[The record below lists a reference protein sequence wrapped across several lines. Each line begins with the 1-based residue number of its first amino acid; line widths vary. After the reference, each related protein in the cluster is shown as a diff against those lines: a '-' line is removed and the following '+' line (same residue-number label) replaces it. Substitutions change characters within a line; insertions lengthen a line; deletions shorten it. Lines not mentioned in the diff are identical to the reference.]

1 MILRQQRWWVLA
13 ALSLIFF
20 FLNGATFAS
29 LGVVLFSMIS
39 ELHWSLT
46 QAGLSFSLLGIS
58 CGLASPLPALLM
70 RRIGCRRV
78 VVLGGFCLAA
88 GFWLAY
94 AASGLPLFFIAMV
107 FLGLGYALAGNI
119 PGIYLI
125 ASWFPKVS
133 ARMIGV
139 YLMIGA
145 AGNVAGPPLVAAIV
159 AASHSW
165 RFNWLLMA
173 VLAIGCTL
181 FCLVFIRDPPPATTG
196 RDSSDMGTVAAAAKA
211 SVVASA
217 AVTGKSSAAY
227 GAPHSAGKSWRE
239 RQAMRTPQFALVAAS
254 MTLTIAGITTNS
266 SVAVTHLVHL
276 GTTPEFAA
284 FTLSLV
290 ALVATLFKGVS
301 GRLSEI
307 IRPSRILAAGLILQG
322 IGDVAFSN
330 GPAAVNAYLFAGSF
344 GMGWGLSY
352 VAANV
357 LLLDYFGRDVGA
369 RILSVV
375 WMISTLAAAGPVAA
389 GIIADRYGTFG
400 PIFSVY
406 AALLFVTAL
415 PIYLMRAPVPRSAA
429 ATARGAS

>member
-1 MILRQQRWWVLA
+1 MLSQRRWWVLA

-46 QAGLSFSLLGIS
+46 QAGMSFSLLGIS

-78 VVLGGFCLAA
+78 VVLGGLCLAA

-94 AASGLPLFFIAMV
+94 AASGLPLFFVAMV

-119 PGIYLI
+119 PGVYLI

-133 ARMIGV
+133 ARMIGI

-165 RFNWLLMA
+165 RLNWLLMGM
-173 VLAIGCTL
+173 LAIGCTV
-181 FCLVFIRDPPPATTG
+181 FCLVFIRDYPPATTVP
-196 RDSSDMGTVAAAAKA
+196 DAPDMGAVAATVKA
-211 SVVASA
+211 SVVA
-217 AVTGKSSAAY
+217 KSY
-227 GAPHSAGKSWRE
+227 DAPPSGRGPWRE
-239 RQAMRTPQFALVAAS
+239 RQAMQTPQFALVAAS

-276 GTTPEFAA
+276 GTTPAFAA
-284 FTLSLV
+284 FILSLV

-307 IRPSRILAAGLILQG
+307 VRPSRILAAGLVLQG
-322 IGDVAFSN
+322 IGDVAFSS
-330 GPAAVNAYLFAGSF
+330 GAAPVSAYIFAGAF

-400 PIFSVY
+400 PIFAAY
-406 AALLFVTAL
+406 AVLLIIAAL
-415 PIYLMRAPVPRSAA
+415 PIFLMRAPVPRSEGAA
-429 ATARGAS
+429 ARVAS

>member
-1 MILRQQRWWVLA
+1 MLSQRRWWVLA

-29 LGVVLFSMIS
+29 LGVVLFSMIN

-78 VVLGGFCLAA
+78 VVLGGLCLAA

-94 AASGLPLFFIAMV
+94 AARGLPLFFVAMV

-133 ARMIGV
+133 ARMIGI

-159 AASHSW
+159 AASHGW
-165 RFNWLLMA
+165 RLNWLLMGL
-173 VLAIGCTL
+173 LAIGCTV
-181 FCLVFIRDPPPATTG
+181 FCLVFIRDYPPATTVP
-196 RDSSDMGTVAAAAKA
+196 DASDMGTVAATAKA
-211 SVVASA
+211 SVVAKA
-217 AVTGKSSAAY
+217 PMTGKTCAAY
-227 GAPHSAGKSWRE
+227 DAPPSTSGPWRE
-239 RQAMRTPQFALVAAS
+239 RQAMQTPQFALVAAS

-276 GTTPEFAA
+276 GTTPAFAA
-284 FTLSLV
+284 LILSLV

-307 IRPSRILAAGLILQG
+307 VRPSRILAAGLVLQG
-322 IGDVAFSN
+322 IGDVAFSS
-330 GPAAVNAYLFAGSF
+330 GAPAVNAYIFAGAF

-400 PIFSVY
+400 PIYSVY
-406 AALLFVTAL
+406 AALLLVAAL
-415 PIYLMRAPVPRSAA
+415 PIFLMRAPVSRPDTAA
-429 ATARGAS
+429 ARGAS

>member
-1 MILRQQRWWVLA
+1 MLRQQRWWVLA

-78 VVLGGFCLAA
+78 VVLGGLCLAA

-94 AASGLPLFFIAMV
+94 AASGLPLFFVAMV

-119 PGIYLI
+119 PGVYLI
-125 ASWFPKVS
+125 ASWFPQVS
-133 ARMIGV
+133 ARMIGI

-165 RFNWLLMA
+165 RFNWLLMG
-173 VLAIGCTL
+173 VLAIGCTI
-181 FCLVFIRDPPPATTG
+181 FCLIFIRDQPPATSVPDTA
-196 RDSSDMGTVAAAAKA
+196 DMGTVAAAAKA
-211 SVVASA
+211 SVIAKA
-217 AVTGKSSAAY
+217 AVISADSS
-227 GAPHSAGKSWRE
+227 GAPWRE
-239 RQAMRTPQFALVAAS
+239 RQAMQTPQFALVAAA

-276 GTTPEFAA
+276 GSTPPFAA
-284 FTLSLV
+284 FILSLV
-290 ALVATLFKGVS
+290 ALVATIFKGVS

-307 IRPSRILAAGLILQG
+307 IRPSRILAAGLVLQCV
-322 IGDVAFSN
+322 GDVAFSH
-330 GPAAVNAYLFAGSF
+330 GAAAVNAYVFAGAF

-389 GIIADRYGTFG
+389 GVIADHYGTFG
-400 PIFSVY
+400 PIFIAY
-406 AALLFVTAL
+406 AVLLLIVAL
-415 PIYLMRAPVPRSAA
+415 PVFIMRAPVPSAL
-429 ATARGAS
+429 

>member
-1 MILRQQRWWVLA
+1 MPSQQRWWVLA

-70 RRIGCRRV
+70 RRIGCRQV
-78 VVLGGFCLAA
+78 VVLGGLCLAA

-94 AASGLPLFFIAMV
+94 AASGLPLFFAGMV

-119 PGIYLI
+119 PGVYLI
-125 ASWFPKVS
+125 ASWFPQAS
-133 ARMIGV
+133 ARMIGI

-159 AASHSW
+159 GASHSW
-165 RFNWLLMA
+165 RFNWLLMG
-173 VLAIGCTL
+173 VLAIGCTI
-181 FCLVFIRDPPPATTG
+181 FCLVFIRDQPPATTVAPP
-196 RDSSDMGTVAAAAKA
+196 SDMGSVAAAAKA

-217 AVTGKSSAAY
+217 AYDASDPGSV
-227 GAPHSAGKSWRE
+227 PWRE
-239 RQAMRTPQFALVAAS
+239 RQAMQTPQFALVAAS

-276 GTTPEFAA
+276 GTTPAFAA
-284 FTLSLV
+284 FILSLV

-307 IRPSRILAAGLILQG
+307 IRPSRILAAGLILQA

-330 GPAAVNAYLFAGSF
+330 GAATVNAYVFAGAF

-357 LLLDYFGRDVGA
+357 LLLEYFGRDVGA

-406 AALLFVTAL
+406 AVLLIVAAL
-415 PIYLMRAPVPRSAA
+415 PIFLMRAPVPRSEAA
-429 ATARGAS
+429 VARGASQK

>member
-1 MILRQQRWWVLA
+1 MMLRQQRWWVLA

-78 VVLGGFCLAA
+78 VVLGGLCLAA

-94 AASGLPLFFIAMV
+94 AASGLPLFFVAMV

-119 PGIYLI
+119 PGVYLI
-125 ASWFPKVS
+125 ASWFPQVS
-133 ARMIGV
+133 ARMIGI

-165 RFNWLLMA
+165 RFNWLLMG
-173 VLAIGCTL
+173 VLAIGCTF
-181 FCLVFIRDPPPATTG
+181 FCLVFIRDQPPVTRVPDTA
-196 RDSSDMGTVAAAAKA
+196 DMGTVAAAAKA
-211 SVVASA
+211 SVVAKA
-217 AVTGKSSAAY
+217 AVIGKTSAAY
-227 GAPHSAGKSWRE
+227 GATHSSGAPWRE
-239 RQAMRTPQFALVAAS
+239 RQAMQTPQFALVAAA

-276 GTTPEFAA
+276 GSTPPFAA
-284 FTLSLV
+284 FILSLV
-290 ALVATLFKGVS
+290 ALVATVFKGVS

-307 IRPSRILAAGLILQG
+307 IRPSRILAAGLVLQAV
-322 IGDVAFSN
+322 GDVAFSN
-330 GPAAVNAYLFAGSF
+330 GAAAVNAYIFAGAF

-406 AALLFVTAL
+406 AALLLIAAL
-415 PIYLMRAPVPRSAA
+415 PIFIMRAPVPSSDAA
-429 ATARGAS
+429 AMPGAG

>member
-1 MILRQQRWWVLA
+1 MLSQRRWWVLA

-78 VVLGGFCLAA
+78 VVLGGLCLAA

-107 FLGLGYALAGNI
+107 CLGLGYALAGNI
-119 PGIYLI
+119 PGVYLI
-125 ASWFPKVS
+125 ALWFPKVS
-133 ARMIGV
+133 ARMIGI

-165 RFNWLLMA
+165 RFNWLLMGL
-173 VLAIGCTL
+173 LAIGCTV
-181 FCLVFIRDPPPATTG
+181 FCLVFIRDHPPATTVL
-196 RDSSDMGTVAAAAKA
+196 DTSDMGTVAATAKA
-211 SVVASA
+211 SVVA
-217 AVTGKSSAAY
+217 KAY
-227 GAPHSAGKSWRE
+227 DASHSTSGPWRE
-239 RQAMRTPQFALVAAS
+239 RQAMQTPQFALVAAS

-276 GTTPEFAA
+276 GTTPAFAA
-284 FTLSLV
+284 FILSLV

-307 IRPSRILAAGLILQG
+307 VRPSRILAAGLVLQG
-322 IGDVAFSN
+322 IGDVAFSS
-330 GPAAVNAYLFAGSF
+330 GAAAVNAYIFAGAF

-400 PIFSVY
+400 PIYSVY
-406 AALLFVTAL
+406 AALLLVAAL
-415 PIYLMRAPVPRSAA
+415 PIFLMRAPVSRPDTAA
-429 ATARGAS
+429 ARGAS

>member
-1 MILRQQRWWVLA
+1 MLSQRRWWVLA

-46 QAGLSFSLLGIS
+46 EAGLSFSLLGIS

-78 VVLGGFCLAA
+78 VVLGGLCLAV

-94 AASGLPLFFIAMV
+94 AASGLSLFFVAMV

-119 PGIYLI
+119 PGVYLI

-133 ARMIGV
+133 ARMIGI

-165 RFNWLLMA
+165 RLNWLLMGM
-173 VLAIGCTL
+173 LAIACTV
-181 FCLVFIRDPPPATTG
+181 FCLVFIRDHPPATTVPEVA
-196 RDSSDMGTVAAAAKA
+196 DMGTVAATAKA
-211 SVVASA
+211 AVVAA
-217 AVTGKSSAAY
+217 
-227 GAPHSAGKSWRE
+227 GAFDAPPSGSGQWRE
-239 RQAMRTPQFALVAAS
+239 RQAMQTPQFALVAAS
-254 MTLTIAGITTNS
+254 MTLTIAGVTTNS

-276 GTTPEFAA
+276 GTTPAFAA
-284 FTLSLV
+284 FILSLV

-307 IRPSRILAAGLILQG
+307 VRPSRILAAGLVLQA
-322 IGDVAFSN
+322 IGDLAFSS
-330 GPAAVNAYLFAGSF
+330 GGATVNAYVFAGAF

-357 LLLDYFGRDVGA
+357 LLLEYFGRDVGA

-389 GIIADRYGTFG
+389 GMIADRYGTFG

-406 AALLFVTAL
+406 AVMLILAAL
-415 PIYLMRAPVPRSAA
+415 PIFLMRAPVPRSEDMAA
-429 ATARGAS
+429 GGAG